1 MSADTVTL
9 CAWEFYQAHF
19 TGAPVARCSRCGTV
33 SVYWEDP
40 EELQQVCE
48 ATDAE

>member
-1 MSADTVTL
+1 MNVDTVTL
-9 CAWEFYQAHF
+9 CEWRFYHTHF
-19 TGAPVARCSRCGTV
+19 TGQFVAECSRCGTV

-48 ATDAE
+48 ASDAE